1 MQVTGQVQSPSGGFS
16 DRAKTLIIIGI
27 FVFII
32 VVISLLFMAINM
44 FFEGLND
51 NWESMPYTK
60 LSSSGYKETEIHG
73 LTPPVDYRVIG
84 SPAGTQYLVVLDE
97 RGDLMVYRSQEMFSE
112 NLTGVLLTHLDI
124 SEFANA
130 EVRLGYLVNGSVIA
144 GLNMMSTLTWWLE
157 DSNTGK
163 WSRVQGYLGPIFPA
177 HPDIGADEMPEPEN
191 VREWDTS
198 WDMIE
203 IGGMTIAAGMY
214 GYWPAD
220 TMSIISPSIVF
231 RTGEGPWSTIV
242 RLNGQVTYMVRI
254 AGTSIDDL
262 FIVTN
267 GQVNRG
273 SSDNWMV
280 YSITDDSLLRAG
292 EAPPIHGI

>member
-163 WSRVQGYLGPIFPA
+163 WSRVQGYL
-177 HPDIGADEMPEPEN
+177 
-191 VREWDTS
+191 
-198 WDMIE
+198 
-203 IGGMTIAAGMY
+203 
-214 GYWPAD
+214 
-220 TMSIISPSIVF
+220 
-231 RTGEGPWSTIV
+231 
-242 RLNGQVTYMVRI
+242 L
-254 AGTSIDDL
+254 
-262 FIVTN
+262 
-267 GQVNRG
+267 
-273 SSDNWMV
+273 
-280 YSITDDSLLRAG
+280 
-292 EAPPIHGI
+292 